1 VRDYSDSIDLE
12 IIMHNHTFRSFTATL
27 DDLARDVTAACR
39 RGARVIAAMSWP
51 ALLLCCVGIAFIISL
66 LPLAL
71 FLFIAFMGVKLIAG
85 AFIVDGTRARRAR
98 RTDYKD

>member
-1 VRDYSDSIDLE
+1 
-12 IIMHNHTFRSFTATL
+12 MHNHSFRRFTATL

-39 RGARVIAAMSWP
+39 RGARVIATMSWP
-51 ALLLCCVGIAFIISL
+51 SLLLCCIGIAFVISL

-71 FLFIAFMGVKLIAG
+71 FLFIAFMVVKLVVG

-98 RTDYKD
+98 AHYKD